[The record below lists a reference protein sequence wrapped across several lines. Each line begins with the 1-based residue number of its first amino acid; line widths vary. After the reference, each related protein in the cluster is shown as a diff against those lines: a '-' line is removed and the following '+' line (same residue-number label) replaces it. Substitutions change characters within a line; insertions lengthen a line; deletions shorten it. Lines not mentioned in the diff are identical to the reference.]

1 MVISSCSCNYIVSV
15 EFNVDM
21 RNENISSNGVHIS
34 GTFNNWQTNTL
45 QMFDNN
51 GDSVYTIVVPL
62 NQNTYYE
69 YKFING
75 NNWGNDEYLAF
86 WQNCSNAGNR
96 FLTTD
101 DTSTTKLL
109 NPVQSSPLDINL

>member
-1 MVISSCSCNYIVSV
+1 M
-15 EFNVDM
+15 EFIFQV
-21 RNENISSNGVHIS
+21 RSIIG
-34 GTFNNWQTNTL
+34 QTNTL

-86 WQNCSNAGNR
+86 WQIVQM
-96 FLTTD
+96 LVTD
-101 DTSTTKLL
+101 F
-109 NPVQSSPLDINL
+109 